1 MSAENASFFLF
12 FLEGGNDGVE
22 DLFFL
27 EGGND
32 NDCGDIFDNDV
43 AEDVLHTDGGD
54 IFDNDVAEDV
64 LHTDGGD
71 DVDPHV
77 HACDSMSDFS
87 IFLKQIGHVTI
98 SSRFLFVVF
107 ATVVVVFVTALL
119 LPFVFFFVV
128 AFIDPTALLS
138 GNGLAGTIHY
148 LEVFCRQV

>member
-27 EGGND
+27 DGGND
-32 NDCGDIFDNDV
+32 N
-43 AEDVLHTDGGD
+43 DGGD
-54 IFDNDVAEDV
+54 IFDNDGVEEV

-87 IFLKQIGHVTI
+87 ISLKQIGHVTVF
-98 SSRFLFVVF
+98 SRFLFG
-107 ATVVVVFVTALL
+107 ATSTSPQHSA
-119 LPFVFFFVV
+119 
-128 AFIDPTALLS
+128 A
-138 GNGLAGTIHY
+138 
-148 LEVFCRQV
+148 